1 MHTELYLASRSPRRL
16 ELLRQL
22 GIEPRVVPSD
32 IDESPHPDE
41 SAAEMVVRLATE
53 KGRAALTP
61 TPGLVLAADTAVV
74 VNGEVL
80 GKPEGPGEATAMLER
95 LSGRTHEVCS
105 GVYLSCRRTRKEL
118 SACVTTRVTFRPLS
132 AQQIER
138 YLASGE
144 YADKAGAYA
153 IQGLGG
159 WFVSAIDGSW
169 TNVVGLPLEP
179 LADWLAEL
187 GVDGWTLVTQV

>member
-1 MHTELYLASRSPRRL
+1 M
-16 ELLRQL
+16 
-22 GIEPRVVPSD
+22 
-32 IDESPHPDE
+32 
-41 SAAEMVVRLATE
+41 RLATE

-61 TPGLVLAADTAVV
+61 KKGLVLAADTAVV
-74 VNGEVL
+74 VSGEVL
-80 GKPEGPGEATAMLER
+80 GKPEDPGDATAMLER

-105 GVYLSCRRTRKEL
+105 GVYLSCRRTHKEI
-118 SACVTTRVTFRPLS
+118 SACVTTRVTFRPIS

-159 WFVSAIDGSW
+159 WFVAAIDGSW
-169 TNVVGLPLEP
+169 TNVVGLPIPALKR
-179 LADWLAEL
+179 LFASL
-187 GVDGWTLVTQV
+187 GYDLLSFRR